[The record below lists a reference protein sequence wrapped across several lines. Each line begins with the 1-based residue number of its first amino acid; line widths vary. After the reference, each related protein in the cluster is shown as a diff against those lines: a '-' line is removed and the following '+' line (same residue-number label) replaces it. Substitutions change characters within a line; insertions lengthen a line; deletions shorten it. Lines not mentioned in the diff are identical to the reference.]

1 MPVERTLK
9 VRYAMHVVL
18 LVLTVWCALSV
29 LFAAAHCRLCRY
41 AGAAGSGMDMG
52 RRARTLVAGGFETEP
67 LGSDVADFF
76 ASYARR

>member
-1 MPVERTLK
+1 
-9 VRYAMHVVL
+9 MHVVL

-41 AGAAGSGMDMG
+41 AGAAEAANMG
-52 RRARTLVAGGFETEP
+52 RRAGTLIAGGFETEP
-67 LGSDVADFF
+67 LGADVADFF